1 MDIMNTTLNTQP
13 FRFRA
18 LETLKD
24 STSIAGLSI
33 YQALLK
39 DEGYDEILQSYYEN
53 PDAMNNILGFDLRE
67 YIMNT

>member
-1 MDIMNTTLNTQP
+1 MNNTTLNTQP
-13 FRFRA
+13 FRARA

-24 STSIAGLSI
+24 STSIAGISI

-53 PDAMNNILGFDLRE
+53 PDAMNNILGFDLGE
-67 YIMNT
+67 YIVNA